1 MWRTLLDPMRKRK
14 TEPRPKKDDSQY
26 DEEQTQLYK

>member
-14 TEPRPKKDDSQY
+14 TEPRAKKDDLY